1 MEKCNE
7 QLCCML
13 TADPCELKLFEIIGE
28 GAFGTVHKA
37 SWRGCLVA
45 AKVIPIQ
52 AKLPSKE
59 VDNLK

>member
-1 MEKCNE
+1 
-7 QLCCML
+7 ML